1 MSQPQLLTIRVGM
14 PRTMVEER
22 GIDELAKE
30 WTSGIF
36 KDLVSGPVW
45 LGRTDLVGDGQADL
59 KAHGGPDKAVLCYAA
74 SHYPD
79 WRVSLNRPDL
89 AWGSFGENFTID
101 GLAEPTV
108 CIGDQYE
115 IGEALVEV
123 SQPRL
128 PCWKLSRRNG
138 IADLALQVQNTG
150 RGGWYLRVLR
160 EGHVEAGQPVVRV
173 ERLYPEWTIT
183 RVYDLVYR
191 REINPDASAALAG
204 CPALADRCRTILN
217 NAQRSKVA

>member
-1 MSQPQLLTIRVGM
+1 
-14 PRTMVEER
+14 MVDTS
-22 GIDELAKE
+22 GIDRLAQE

-45 LGRTDLVGDGQADL
+45 LGVTDLVGDGQADL
-59 KAHGGPDKAVLCYAA
+59 NAHGGPDKAVLCYAA

-79 WRVSLNRPDL
+79 WRISLDRPDL
-89 AWGSFGENFTID
+89 AWGSFGENFTIE

-138 IADLALQVQNTG
+138 IRDLALQVQNTG
-150 RGGWYLRVLR
+150 RGGWYVRVLR
-160 EGHVEAGQPVVRV
+160 EGHVEAGQPIVRR
-173 ERLYPEWTIT
+173 ERPYPEWTIT

-191 REINPDASAALAG
+191 RDTDAAARAALSA
-204 CPALADRCRTILN
+204 CPALAERCRTILN
-217 NAQRSKVA
+217 DARRGKAA